1 MYCLSQHVRK
11 HAVAVLV
18 ATQAATLNTVLTKQ
32 LSGQTA
38 AERIRADI
46 RYLADD
52 ARQGRGV
59 GTVGLDSAAQY
70 IARQLQL
77 AGIAPGGTD
86 GYFQPFDIDPSAPAM
101 AHSGLGGAAVK
112 NVIGVIPGRG
122 SLAEQ
127 VVVLGAHYDH
137 LGFGGAGSLD
147 PDSVGVVHNGADDN
161 ASGTAALLE
170 TARILT
176 GRAAD
181 NARTIV
187 FVAFTAEELGLIGS
201 DYYVKHPAR
210 PNEATYA
217 MVNLDMVGRLADN
230 KLVTVGTGSAE
241 ELGMLLDSV
250 NTVNGFEL
258 SQLDD
263 PWGRSDHSS
272 FYTAKIPVVH
282 LFTDTHPDYHRTT
295 DDWDK
300 INVYGAARVAWL
312 AADLGWSFATRR
324 DALSYS
330 EVPQPVQTV
339 AGGYGAYLGTIPDM
353 SSTPGG
359 VRLNGVRTD
368 SPAEHAGM
376 RTGDILVQLGEH
388 EVKDLYGM
396 TDALGAHK
404 PGDVVKIVVL
414 RDGDRVEL
422 TATLGKRGG

>member
-1 MYCLSQHVRK
+1 MYRLRQHVRK
-11 HAVAVLV
+11 HAVALL
-18 ATQAATLNTVLTKQ
+18 AAAQAATLNTAATRQ
-32 LSGQTA
+32 LSAQTA

-52 ARQGRGV
+52 ARQGRRV
-59 GTVGLDSAAQY
+59 GTAGLDSAAWY
-70 IARQLQL
+70 VARQLQL
-77 AGIAPGGTD
+77 AGIAPGSTD
-86 GYFQPFDIDPSAPAM
+86 GYFQPFNIDPSAPAM
-101 AHSGLGGAAVK
+101 AHAGLGGAAVK

-122 SLAEQ
+122 SLAEE

-137 LGFGGAGSLD
+137 LGAGGPGSLD

-170 TARILT
+170 TARILA
-176 GRAAD
+176 GRATD
-181 NARTIV
+181 NVRTIV

-201 DYYVKHPAR
+201 DYYVKHPVR

-217 MVNLDMVGRLADN
+217 MVNLDMVGRLTDN

-250 NTVNGFEL
+250 NTKNGLAL
-258 SQLDD
+258 SLLED

-272 FYTAKIPVVH
+272 FYAAKIPVVH
-282 LFTDTHPDYHRTT
+282 LFTDTHSDYHRTT

-300 INVYGAARVAWL
+300 INAYGAARVAWF

-324 DALSYS
+324 DGLSYR

-339 AGGYGAYLGTIPDM
+339 ASGNGAYLGTIPDM
-353 SSTPGG
+353 SSSPGG
-359 VRLNGVRTD
+359 VRLNGVRAD
-368 SPAEHAGM
+368 SPAEQAGM
-376 RTGDILVQLGEH
+376 RAGDILVQLGEH
-388 EVKDLYGM
+388 EVKDLYAM
-396 TDALGAHK
+396 TDALGAHR

-414 RDGDRVEL
+414 RNGDRLEL
-422 TATLGKRGG
+422 TATLGRRGG